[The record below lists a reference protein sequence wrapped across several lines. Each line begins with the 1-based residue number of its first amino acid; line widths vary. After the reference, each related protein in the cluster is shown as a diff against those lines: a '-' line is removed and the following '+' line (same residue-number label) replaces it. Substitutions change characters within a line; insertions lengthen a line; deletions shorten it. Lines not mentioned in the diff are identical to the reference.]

1 MEKYSRGWRGAPAKG
16 VGRSRGARVQ
26 IPLSPFSC
34 QYSKWKC
41 WKLSTSKFF
50 ASVVKAVKQKLRGT
64 HKFKFMRWQ
73 IFGFSVIIKIHREK
87 QSGSGG
93 KEIQK
98 VWKKSWHRIKHMIL
112 YQSCVWTR
120 QNNFRS
126 RERKRTLTNKQQCN
140 PENSKWVS
148 PKGQGSEKGPTALKK
163 IQKQVSNRNEPK
175 TVNTSKLH
183 SQLTWRL
190 MIS

>member
-120 QNNFRS
+120 QN
-126 RERKRTLTNKQQCN
+126 RTLTNEQQCN
-140 PENSKWVS
+140 PENSREN
-148 PKGQGSEKGPTALKK
+148 SENRSRRDFNLKAVKKRLKK
-163 IQKQVSNRNEPK
+163 SQKV
-175 TVNTSKLH
+175 
-183 SQLTWRL
+183 
-190 MIS
+190 